1 MFNTYGQINVIARKA
16 MKVVKKP
23 WFIKEA
29 LAEKTYLITKEDKL
43 QVLVLRD
50 PQDNWLSH
58 KNLKIPELE
67 GNDGIIIDIERKT

>member
-1 MFNTYGQINVIARKA
+1 

-29 LAEKTYLITKEDKL
+29 LAEKTYLISKEDEL
-43 QVLVLRD
+43 QVLVLKE
-50 PQDNWLSH
+50 PQENWLKH

-67 GNDGIIIDIERKT
+67 GEDGIIIDIERKTQRKVCY